1 MTVVCKY
8 LAKSTGWK
16 FNFTDAKSLR
26 TSIQRIK
33 ESLPKKVP
41 KKKVKKPVRSK
52 GKGKADDPANTADTA
67 DESDENV
74 VPSRYGFDDEHGPF
88 FSIASTKFYFDAPEE
103 VQDVFSRLFE
113 SVKIVKV
120 ELPRFQ
126 GLEKFI
132 AFFVLLA
139 SPSQFQTALDN
150 TDMEQV
156 DGNLLEFFSR
166 QKFDEVSTHFESI
179 FVNWNSTSN
188 YKLGATLVKV
198 SEINSLLD
206 LFLGKMAKSKESY
219 FRLLGGELSSVQ
231 VNAVLR
237 RLCGMVKSYISN
249 KRDIFRLFSAHVFR
263 GRLPFD
269 WQFVDPHEST
279 VQMYLEPSKVEL
291 LYIDKNGHPQATPLL
306 NSKTQKKVDLKQFA
320 VEHNGHSLLYIYGI
334 KFLDMELTIDKKY
347 SFVTQKSCNPLV
359 EASHLVYHAGDVCFS
374 RTATGIVCNIPIA
387 QHVDMLAT
395 STDSVKNTR
404 LNVLHQPHL
413 VEDQPM
419 QESEEEEELHQPHL
433 VEDHPMQESEDEPM
447 QESEEVEEEE
457 EVVLPRRVRRKQFKR
472 EMEKRRM
479 AKLGFQPWTYVEG
492 RDPLLLKTNDSLGCL
507 YVLRS
512 KIKQDVN
519 WKSIFK
525 DVLCNDPGL
534 NFFKVYFNVGTLDY
548 YILMPSISNDLRFI
562 DHHIS
567 EKQSELDGK
576 LNQVQELQD
585 LKREM
590 DQAMMN
596 RLTMDHESDDQKKGL
611 LEAYETA
618 ANVYWD
624 RRTRLSNEDDLS
636 KEISHLHLVSKLLVE
651 KLHATSKLFE
661 TAFGTLVEP
670 DFKADQ
676 KLLEKKPSEL
686 GKSWKKTASSLSH
699 ARLRNAVIRKQA
711 VLGQCFVLCS
721 EACSTLGCGFCAHP
735 NSPGRKKNHSCNW
748 SKCKKIGI
756 RDFSGS
762 VIARIALE
770 RCLGLA
776 RQSNQTKVRETE
788 FPKLEVQSKVSKTTS
803 QYSENLFR

>member
-67 DESDENV
+67 DNADENV

-219 FRLLGGELSSVQ
+219 FRLLGGELSSIQ
-231 VNAVLR
+231 VNAVLK

-249 KRDIFRLFSAHVFR
+249 KRDVFRLFSAHVFR

-413 VEDQPM
+413 VED
-419 QESEEEEELHQPHL
+419 
-433 VEDHPMQESEDEPM
+433 HPMQESEDEPM

-457 EVVLPRRVRRKQFKR
+457 EVVLPRRVRRKQVKR

-492 RDPLLLKTNDSLGCL
+492 RDPLLLKTNDSLGSL

-512 KIKQDVN
+512 KIKQDPN
-519 WKSIFK
+519 WKAIFK

-534 NFFKVYFNVGTLDY
+534 KFFKVYFNVGTGDY
-548 YILMPSISNDLRFI
+548 YIIKPSISNDLRYI
-562 DHHIS
+562 DRQIS
-567 EKQSELDGK
+567 KLQYRLDWK
-576 LNQVQELQD
+576 LNQLQD
-585 LKREM
+585 L
-590 DQAMMN
+590 
-596 RLTMDHESDDQKKGL
+596 
-611 LEAYETA
+611 
-618 ANVYWD
+618 
-624 RRTRLSNEDDLS
+624 NER
-636 KEISHLHLVSKLLVE
+636 
-651 KLHATSKLFE
+651 
-661 TAFGTLVEP
+661 
-670 DFKADQ
+670 
-676 KLLEKKPSEL
+676 
-686 GKSWKKTASSLSH
+686 KS
-699 ARLRNAVIRKQA
+699 
-711 VLGQCFVLCS
+711 
-721 EACSTLGCGFCAHP
+721 
-735 NSPGRKKNHSCNW
+735 
-748 SKCKKIGI
+748 
-756 RDFSGS
+756 
-762 VIARIALE
+762 
-770 RCLGLA
+770 
-776 RQSNQTKVRETE
+776 
-788 FPKLEVQSKVSKTTS
+788 
-803 QYSENLFR
+803 